1 MKSILAVT
9 ALFSLSISAFAHEAS
24 ARVGAAHVASA
35 EMAAAAITLLGKLSP
50 EQKAKAAFEFTSEER
65 KNWHFIPRERKG
77 LPLKEMSEEQRTLA
91 LALMQTGLS
100 EDGYKKARAIMSL
113 ESVLREMEKDTTGKR
128 DPEKYFISV
137 FGTPGGKEPWG
148 WRFEGHHISLNYSSI
163 DGGAPAMTPSFFG
176 TNPGEVREGER
187 KGLRVLGNEED
198 LGRVLIKSLTE
209 EQRKIAVINTTA
221 PAEILAEPKR
231 PDPIKPEGISW
242 DKLNAEQQAQLA
254 KVVKEQLFRC
264 RPDVAA
270 EEWTRIE
277 KAGLPKVYFAWAGG
291 FERGEPH
298 YYRVQNETFI
308 VEYDNTQG
316 KANHPHSVWRD
327 WARDFGGD
335 LLKRHIEE
343 SHKAK

>member
-1 MKSILAVT
+1 MKTTLALT
-9 ALFSLSISAFAHEAS
+9 ALMTLTTAAFAQNAA
-24 ARVGAAHVASA
+24 ARVGAPHVASA
-35 EMAAAAITLLGKLSP
+35 DMAVAANGLLGKLTA
-50 EQKAKAAFEFTSEER
+50 EQKAKAAFEFGAEER
-65 KNWHFIPRERKG
+65 VNWHFIPRERKG
-77 LPLKEMSEEQRTLA
+77 LPLKEMTEEQRTLA
-91 LALMQTGLS
+91 FKLLQAGLS

-128 DPEKYFISV
+128 DPEKYFISI
-137 FGTPGGKEPWG
+137 FGTPGGKTPWG
-148 WRFEGHHISLNYSSI
+148 WRFEGHHVSLNYSSV

-198 LGRVLIKSLTE
+198 LGRALIKSLTD
-209 EQRKIAVINTTA
+209 EQRKIAIINETA

-231 PDPIKPEGISW
+231 PDPIKPEGITA
-242 DKLNAEQQAQLA
+242 DKLTAEQQAMLV

-270 EEWTRIE
+270 EEWARIE
-277 KAGLPKVYFAWAGG
+277 KGGMGKVFFAWAGG
-291 FERGEPH
+291 LERGEPH
-298 YYRVQNETFI
+298 YYRVQNEKFV

-327 WARDFGGD
+327 WERDFAGD
-335 LLKRHIEE
+335 LLKRHHDE